1 MKDPIVLGTPDL
13 LPASVKPRSA
23 SPPPPDDEPGSGGG
37 GSMRPT
43 RHLRNFIWWMA
54 IVVLSF
60 AAFEVG
66 SRGPVR
72 VSQPR
77 IVAGTETE
85 AFVALRLPRVRDGA
99 TKGEITPQRLREL
112 LGALDAGG
120 FSTID
125 FKDVDDFYQLGKP
138 LPKNPVLLIIPEAWR
153 ETVEFTDEVLA
164 SLNQRAVLFVDV
176 SEVER
181 VNLSLISL
189 MRLSQLAE
197 TNRWQLGLATCTT
210 ELTRSLPTAQGLV
223 AQRLQLQEWTGMPV
237 NAADCRNVL
246 ADDAGD
252 TWEKALRD
260 ANLTLGFLRGRAAAN
275 FSRGAPVGL
284 HAVAVTDDWRAGDIG
299 ARLAAYAPRRAAYAD
314 HFQSHSLGG
323 DWIVDAGKA
332 EIRDGALS
340 FGSGDRDY
348 GLLRLGGTDNWR
360 DVQVEATLAGRPTG
374 QFWIYARRRSTKPFV
389 RLGVIDGAILVQRSE
404 EDGTRQ
410 LARVPIPRPNTT
422 ITLRLIGERAVAY
435 VDGKRIVDRPV
446 ELPPKLGFG
455 PVALAVWGETPGAAN
470 TRVASFRAEPLA
482 RLSAVLAPIP
492 TAAQWTELRRDVDS
506 LAEVSPATYEWK
518 AGKPRSLGAPDSGLA
533 IFAHYHRLALRPA
546 VLVDSPLDADDYE
559 PLRKQLMDWAKNPQ
573 FDGVNLVLRGG
584 EAPSPQLLAATT
596 WVQNELRAQGKE
608 LSMTVV
614 GAESLRLPA
623 ALAPWRPFRTDRAPS
638 DRGLRIASAE

>member
-1 MKDPIVLGTPDL
+1 MKEPIVLGTPDL

-23 SPPPPDDEPGSGGG
+23 SPPPDDEPSSPGS

-43 RHLRNFIWWMA
+43 RHVRNFVWWAA
-54 IVVLSF
+54 IVVVAF

-77 IVAGTETE
+77 VVAGTETE

-99 TKGEITPQRLREL
+99 MKGEITPQRLREL

-120 FSTID
+120 FTTID
-125 FKDVDDFYQLGKP
+125 FKDVDDFYQRGKP
-138 LPKNPVLLIIPEAWR
+138 LPKNPVLIIIPEAWR
-153 ETVEFTDEVLA
+153 ETVELADEVLA

-176 SEVER
+176 AEVER
-181 VNLSLISL
+181 VNLSLLSL
-189 MRLSQLAE
+189 MRLSQLAQ
-197 TNRWQLGLATCTT
+197 TNRWQFGIATCTT
-210 ELTRSLPTAQGLV
+210 ELTRALPTAEGLV
-223 AQRLQLQEWTGMPV
+223 AQRLQLQEWAGMPV
-237 NAADCRNVL
+237 HAADCRNVL
-246 ADDAGD
+246 ADEAGD
-252 TWEKALRD
+252 AWEQALRE
-260 ANLTLGFLRGRAAAN
+260 ANLSLGFLRGRAAAN
-275 FSRGAPVGL
+275 FSRGTPVGL
-284 HAVAVTDDWRAGDIG
+284 HAVAVTDDWRAGDIA
-299 ARLAAYAPRRAAYAD
+299 ARVAAYAPRRATYAD
-314 HFQSHSLGG
+314 HFQGHSLGG

-332 EIRDGALS
+332 EIQDGTLS
-340 FGSGDRDY
+340 FGSGDREY

-360 DVQVEATLAGRPTG
+360 DVQVETTLAGRPTG

-422 ITLRLIGERAVAY
+422 ITLRVIGDRAVAY
-435 VDGKRIVDRPV
+435 VDGRRIGDRPV
-446 ELPPKLGFG
+446 DLPPQLGFG

-470 TRVASFRAEPLA
+470 TRVASFRAEPLP
-482 RLSAVLAPIP
+482 RLSAVLSPIP
-492 TAAQWTELRRDVDS
+492 TAGQWTELRRDLDS
-506 LAEVSPATYEWK
+506 IAEVSPATFEWK
-518 AGKPRSLGAPDSGLA
+518 DGKPRELGRPDSGLA

-546 VLVDSPLDADDYE
+546 VLVDSPLDAEDYE
-559 PLRKQLMDWAKNPQ
+559 PLRKQLLDWAKNPQ

-596 WVQNELRAQGKE
+596 AVQNELRADGKE
-608 LSMTVV
+608 LSLTLV
-614 GAESLRLPA
+614 GAEDTRLPPM
-623 ALAPWRPFRTDRAPS
+623 LAPWRPFRTDRAPS
-638 DRGLRIASAE
+638 DRGLRIASAQ